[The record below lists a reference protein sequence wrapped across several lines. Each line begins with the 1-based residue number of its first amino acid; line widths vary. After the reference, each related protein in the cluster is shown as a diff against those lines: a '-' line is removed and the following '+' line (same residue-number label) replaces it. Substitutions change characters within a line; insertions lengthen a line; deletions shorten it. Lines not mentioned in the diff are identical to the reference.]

1 MNDDIVLKIRRFNRF
16 YLPVINL
23 YESSYLHSD
32 YSMTESRVL
41 YELYRR
47 KECAADDIIREL
59 RIDKGYMSRI
69 IKRFEKEELLER
81 ERSKTDARSYKIRLT
96 EKGKHMTKELT
107 DKANQGI
114 REAIRH
120 VPKEEYVRLAEAME
134 TIERILAAVPEDAQA
149 GVRQ

>member
-1 MNDDIVLKIRRFNRF
+1 
-16 YLPVINL
+16 
-23 YESSYLHSD
+23 
-32 YSMTESRVL
+32 
-41 YELYRR
+41 
-47 KECAADDIIREL
+47 
-59 RIDKGYMSRI
+59 
-69 IKRFEKEELLER
+69 
-81 ERSKTDARSYKIRLT
+81 
-96 EKGKHMTKELT
+96 MTKELT